1 MNLFI
6 TTGVVSA
13 ALGCAVVGGI
23 FFAFSNFVM
32 KALARLPA
40 AEGIGAMQSINI
52 VVLNKW
58 FLGVF
63 TGTALASLLLAGYS
77 ITNWSTPSAP
87 WLLGGSVA
95 YVVGSWLLTIAGN
108 VPLNEAFSRS
118 LNAAAVR
125 LGQEVGIDNVIT
137 VARQLG
143 IERSAA
149 QEYIERYFAR
159 YPGVRA
165 YMDRIRATAGH
176 DDDPMEALK
185 WVGDQAPQGLYLFK
199 DIGEFLGDRKLLRRL
214 RDTAMKIRS
223 SAFSA

>member
-6 TTGVVSA
+6 STGVVSA

-23 FFAFSNFVM
+23 FFAFSNFIM

-40 AEGIGAMQSINI
+40 AEGIVAMQSINV

-63 TGTALASLLLAGYS
+63 TGTALVSLLLAGYA

-108 VPLNEAFSRS
+108 VPLNKQLAETSPLDAGSAETWQHYLDRWTT
-118 LNAAAVR
+118 LNSQRALGSVVAAV
-125 LGQEVGIDNVIT
+125 LFII
-137 VARQLG
+137 
-143 IERSAA
+143 
-149 QEYIERYFAR
+149 
-159 YPGVRA
+159 
-165 YMDRIRATAGH
+165 
-176 DDDPMEALK
+176 
-185 WVGDQAPQGLYLFK
+185 GLMRGL
-199 DIGEFLGDRKLLRRL
+199 E
-214 RDTAMKIRS
+214 TS
-223 SAFSA
+223 VS